1 MVNTDKNTSILPTG
15 KTAIQVIERMMN
27 LLDVL
32 ADSDEACSLKFLS
45 EKSGLHPST
54 AHRILNDMVAC
65 R

>member
-1 MVNTDKNTSILPTG
+1 MVNSDKSSSILPTG

-45 EKSGLHPST
+45 EKS
-54 AHRILNDMVAC
+54 
-65 R
+65 

>member
-1 MVNTDKNTSILPTG
+1 MVNIEKKTPILPTG

-45 EKSGLHPST
+45 E
-54 AHRILNDMVAC
+54 
-65 R
+65 